1 MPYCPKCREEFQNW
15 VMKCLD
21 CGVPLVDILP
31 DLPVPEPE
39 PPPKPKEEPIKES
52 LVHIATA
59 PSEPLAM
66 MWTGILEDE
75 GIYALVKTGDLSA
88 AYYMPSL
95 LSSCE
100 IHVVASQAD
109 EAKKILD
116 PLIRD
121 SESTP

>member
-31 DLPVPEPE
+31 DLPISEPE
-39 PPPKPKEEPIKES
+39 PPLKPKQEPIKES
-52 LVHIATA
+52 LVHVAIA

-66 MWTGILEDE
+66 MWAGVLEDA
-75 GIYALVKTGDLSA
+75 GIRALVKTGDLEA
-88 AYYMPSL
+88 AYYVPSL

-100 IHVVASQAD
+100 IHVLESQAD
-109 EAKKILD
+109 EARLILE
-116 PLIRD
+116 PLIKD
-121 SESTP
+121 SESIT